1 MSAPSSAGSAGSTS
15 GSNVRECELC
25 GSASR
30 TLSAGG
36 SLRSTG
42 PGSRVIPTCAPLW
55 PTPGQGDGVKSYMN
69 PSIMRRVEQRIIS
82 GSRHV
87 IRKDGGTYQESLPER
102 VAYLEMTNGCPCRC
116 HTSMSSAEGSPAK
129 TSPTPAREQGSTGNA
144 RVFGPSTPDS
154 FANFDPDTSSWRTS
168 QLSLLEDSGECL
180 LTWPR
185 AGMTRN
191 GIASRLRPLAPLTG
205 GTASGLLPTP
215 VARDDGKTPEAH
227 MAMKRRMPGGER
239 KTITS
244 LSVLARNGFRQ
255 ANGEQVWPTPTAN
268 RWDGLQS
275 HGVNAISG
283 SLNPTWVEWLM
294 GFPLGWT
301 DLEHSGTPSSPR
313 SQSGSDG
320 ESSSGKAA

>member
-154 FANFDPDTSSWRTS
+154 FANYDPDTSSWRTS
-168 QLSLLEDSGECL
+168 QLSLLEDSGESL

-185 AGMTRN
+185 AGMTRS

-205 GTASGLLPTP
+205 GTESGLLPTP
-215 VARDDGKTPEAH
+215 TA
-227 MAMKRRMPGGER
+227 
-239 KTITS
+239 
-244 LSVLARNGFRQ
+244 Q
-255 ANGEQVWPTPTAN
+255 ANQASPSMRDRDAGSWFREDRWPTPK
-268 RWDGLQS
+268 S
-275 HGVNAISG
+275 SPSG
-283 SLNPTWVEWLM
+283 PDYARASRPDSGGDDLATSVARTTPGALNPTWVEWLM
-294 GFPLGWT
+294 GFPIGWT
-301 DLEHSGTPSSPR
+301 DLEASETPSFPR
-313 SQSGSDG
+313 LQSGSGD